1 MLYQLYQEID
11 LFTKLLEDNGHYQY
25 AADVREAKLAGSMSS
40 EVIGLV
46 SLELK
51 KASKKLG
58 RGHDNLIAIADKLLE
73 EIDRVDRS
81 RF

>member
-1 MLYQLYQEID
+1 MLYQLYREID

-25 AADVREAKLAGSMSS
+25 AADVREAKLSGSMSS

-51 KASKKLG
+51 EGSRKLDQ
-58 RGHDNLIAIADKLLE
+58 GHDHLIAIAEELLVK
-73 EIDRVDRS
+73 ID
-81 RF
+81 